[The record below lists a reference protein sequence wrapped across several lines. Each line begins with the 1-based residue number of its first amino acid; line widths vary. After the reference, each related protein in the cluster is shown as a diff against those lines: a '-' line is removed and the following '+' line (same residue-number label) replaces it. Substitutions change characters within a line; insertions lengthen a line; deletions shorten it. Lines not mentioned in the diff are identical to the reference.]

1 MTTPTILG
9 MQTIANST
17 AAAVDGA
24 NSRLAALLNDKT
36 KSAGQLMAEMNV
48 ENGVTS
54 FAQGLASKTKD
65 DNKFPQRLA

>member
-1 MTTPTILG
+1 MTTPTTLG

-24 NSRLAALLNDKT
+24 NARLAALLNDKT
-36 KSAGQLMAEMNV
+36 KSAGQLMAAMTL
-48 ENGVTS
+48 ENGITS
-54 FAQGLASKTKD
+54 FAQGVASKNKD